1 MTVFVYDNTKI
12 DEFVT
17 DTHGSIMTSA
27 TENIDYGDI
36 NQTAV
41 IERDANYF
49 NVDYWGEIR
58 WTADIVPFGP
68 INVISG
74 RDPLGRSIYQAIF
87 PSDSTVLFD
96 IGAAALTS
104 PVRIWVGTG
113 TIYEIGSGLER
124 LVIPDLGAAGPVIFN
139 TSGVAEQSFSKGR
152 YTGNG
157 VGLQISQTA
166 ATELDQIYPWDGTG
180 TFNVSGGTTTPD
192 HESYLPVIKNAAKIK
207 GGNRRNYQ
215 VERAIFDY
223 SRDPIETWTE
233 DDYGSVT
240 TRQGSTFGSTS
251 LTFDDTIED
260 PLAKETSFSD
270 TSVITG
276 DNYGLVT
283 DTPTSFRDD
292 GLIER
297 KFGGQI
303 SLHEYQ
309 ATGVGAVES
318 RPFHYT
324 GSGSIFKL
332 AQATDIQLSP
342 VITGTGT
349 GWTFTGTNWFSQAPQ
364 STVFGVGDTV
374 TVSGSAKEE
383 FIAQTPERTVLFDV
397 SSSAETPRTRL
408 VPTSKNPFR
417 ITGSVSDISL
427 VTGSGDKSGTVL
439 YNISGGYTD
448 LKAVKADGNINL
460 FDIIGGMTQGRPV
473 FTPSWFSPLGDQ
485 ITEEV
490 DWGFIS
496 QTPTQPSEDWNVIV
510 TNDETIPKSAENWGY
525 LLPDFNW
532 AQLGGQHYPNLDSF
546 STGESSWTRQTSAL
560 TGIATFLLSEKLDV
574 AAALYY
580 TSSGK
585 SGIATHNAGL
595 FFSGELWL
603 SQAPQHTVFGEG
615 DYITLDGTG
624 AEAWV
629 PWIPEG
635 SGSLFT
641 LGGSAEATT
650 KAYLKGDYQYIGGE
664 AGIVFSPAPICSGDI
679 TLSQGREPGQT
690 YLRIIDLP
698 DDRFG
703 GTFNM
708 VGQALSQAFFSYNT
722 SSLFVGQTNEDYGQI
737 TNDPAFGWD
746 LNQLGQASGTETFDD
761 ETNRYDQDVL
771 FSSGGLT
778 YDQGSGGVTVLPSF
792 DKTDSYSIDVSTT
805 VVSQNWGILGEQQI
819 EYRSDA
825 QYTQETPHFTGF
837 KHQSEGTRNGLEDF
851 GWVNETAP
859 TANRYPFETPIKIVD
874 ADPLAKTQWI
884 PKYHGKGPLIVSG
897 LTTAIERVSVASSNT
912 TLFDFVGT
920 TSPERFIAQTPENT
934 VLYDTGGTRI
944 SEKTTKDWVGLGT
957 ISLTQTQAV
966 GFTTY
971 RRIIFPPASG
981 IVTVSGYST
990 EKWSGDPPEGTYLH
1004 IFGGAYS
1011 DLKAAYA
1018 TQAQKVTTR
1027 LYGELNHPQIDF
1039 TPHYGIDR
1047 NIGIETGLTLSP
1059 GGGEDRITG
1068 ITTASFIPNYPG
1080 GQSAL
1085 DGKGGKTHEVL
1096 TFSGKS
1102 ISRTNA
1108 PITTHGVIYLLGIGT
1123 DGNGVIDPQTG
1134 RGDLAGVEF
1143 GAKERF
1149 IPATEYGTG
1158 SIMFDFTGTAPNR
1171 VISVFGYYGDDRDPG
1186 AGTSGQISIRNE
1198 GSVAPIEKFG
1208 VIESGSGT
1216 YTYSGAYSDLKSTF
1230 TEVGS
1235 GSLYSIGGSSENTA
1249 AAELVAGTSI
1259 FNGTAQESF
1268 IAQTPENTATITV
1281 SGTGDAFRQRIWV
1294 GTGNISL
1301 SNNIK
1306 VVTGIRISLAGD
1318 GSLFGFGS
1326 AAEAIPFQG
1335 FASSVLVDIAG
1346 EAQTREIANYGY
1358 YGDDKDP
1365 GTSGIL
1371 TFSGALS
1378 HPLIDFTPA
1387 PKGSGLFQVGG
1398 SLDLKVFT
1406 KEIGIGTATFSGSS
1420 TVRFISQAGEGTIL
1434 YDLKG
1439 ASAITKLHWI
1449 YQDFVTSGVTTISGV
1464 GGTREIQN
1472 YGYYGDDKDPGT
1484 SGNITISGKPLI
1496 HPDVRFIPHVGIGVA
1511 VLYDIGG
1518 SSTERRAWAPVYGTG
1533 SFKKLASLDEAYART
1548 SYQASGQVNVT
1559 GIAPTEI
1566 LVFEEGRTYVVI
1578 I

>member
-1 MTVFVYDNTKI
+1 MAVFVYDNTKI
-12 DEFVT
+12 DEFVGV
-17 DTHGSIMTSA
+17 DQGSILISSS
-27 TENIDYGDI
+27 ENIDYGDI
-36 NQTAV
+36 NQAHT

-49 NVDYWGEIR
+49 NVDDWGEIR

-68 INVISG
+68 IAKITSL
-74 RDPLGRSIYQAIF
+74 DTYYQVIF

-96 IGAAALTS
+96 VGAAALTS
-104 PVRIWVGTG
+104 PVRIWIGTG
-113 TIYEIGSGLER
+113 TIHEIGSGLER

-139 TSGVAEQSFSKGR
+139 TSGVATESLSKGL
-152 YTGNG
+152 YTGSG
-157 VGLQISQTA
+157 AIAKSGLS
-166 ATELDQIYPWDGTG
+166 ATELDQVYPWNGSGTL
-180 TFNVSGGTTTPD
+180 TVSGGTTTPD

-207 GGNRRNYQ
+207 GGYGRQYKN
-215 VERAIFDY
+215 ERVIYDY
-223 SRDPIETWTE
+223 SRDPRETWTE

-251 LTFDDTIED
+251 LSFDATIED
-260 PLAKETSFSD
+260 ALAKETSFSD

-283 DTPTSFRDD
+283 DTPTGFRDD
-292 GLIER
+292 GVIER

-309 ATGVGAVES
+309 ATGVGAIES
-318 RPFHYT
+318 RPFHFT

-332 AQATDIQLSP
+332 AEATDVAQTP
-342 VITGTGT
+342 VVTGSGT
-349 GWTFTGTNWFSQAPQ
+349 GWTFTGENWFSQAPQ

-383 FIAQTPERTVLFDV
+383 FIAQTPESTVLYGV
-397 SSSAETPRTRL
+397 SGDANTARSRITTG
-408 VPTSKNPFR
+408 SKNPFR

-460 FDIIGGMTQGRPV
+460 FDITGGMTQGKPV

-485 ITEEV
+485 VTEEL
-490 DWGFIS
+490 DWGLIS
-496 QTPTQPSEDWNVIV
+496 ATPTQPSEDWNVIV
-510 TNDETIPKSAENWGY
+510 TNDETIPKEAENWGY

-532 AQLGGQHYPNLDSF
+532 AQLGGQHYPNLDSL
-546 STGESSWTRQTSAL
+546 STGESAWIRQTSAL
-560 TGIATFLLSEKLDV
+560 TGTATFLLSEDPDV
-574 AAALYY
+574 AAALSWE
-580 TSSGK
+580 SSGK
-585 SGIATHNAGL
+585 SGIATHNAGI
-595 FFSGELWL
+595 FISGELWL
-603 SQAPQHTVFGEG
+603 SQAPQHTVFGEEG
-615 DYITLDGTG
+615 EFTISGTG
-624 AEAWV
+624 GESITPV
-629 PWIPEG
+629 IPEG
-635 SGSLFT
+635 SGTLFAV
-641 LGGSAEATT
+641 GGSAESTT
-650 KAYLKGDYQYIGGE
+650 KSYLQGDYTYIGGN
-664 AGIVFSPAPICSGDI
+664 ADIVFSPAPVCSGDI
-679 TLSQGREPGQT
+679 TLKTGREEGQT

-708 VGQALSQAFFSYNT
+708 VGEGLGQAFYAYNT
-722 SSLFVGQTNEDYGQI
+722 SSLFIGQTNENYGKI
-737 TNDPAFGWD
+737 TNDPAYGWD

-761 ETNRYDQDVL
+761 ETNRYSQDLL
-771 FSSGGLT
+771 FSNGGLT

-792 DKTDSYSIDVSTT
+792 DKTNSYSIDASVN
-805 VVSQNWGILGEQQI
+805 VVSQNWGILGDQEI
-819 EYRSDA
+819 EPRSDA

-874 ADPLAKTQWI
+874 SVPPAKTQWI
-884 PKYHGKGPLIVSG
+884 PKYHGKGPLIVTG
-897 LTTAIERVSVASSNT
+897 LSTAIERVSVASSNT

-920 TSPERFIAQTPENT
+920 TSPEKFVAQTPDNT
-934 VLYDTGGTRI
+934 VLYDTSGTLEE
-944 SEKTTKDWVGLGT
+944 SVAKDWVGLGT
-957 ISLTQTQAV
+957 VSLTKHNGV

-971 RRIIFPPASG
+971 RRIIFPPSSGIATFSGASG
-981 IVTVSGYST
+981 IR
-990 EKWSGDPPEGTYLH
+990 WSGEPPIGTYLH
-1004 IFGGAYS
+1004 IIGGAYS
-1011 DLKAAYA
+1011 GLKLSYA
-1018 TQAQKVTTR
+1018 SQAQKVTTR
-1027 LYGELNHPQIDF
+1027 LYGATQHPQIDY

-1047 NIGIETGLTLSP
+1047 NIGIETGITLSP
-1059 GGGEDRITG
+1059 GGGTDRVTG

-1080 GQSAL
+1080 GQSTL
-1085 DGKGGKTHEVL
+1085 DGKGGNTHEVL
-1096 TFSGKS
+1096 TLSGRS

-1108 PITTHGVIYLLGIGT
+1108 PISTHGVIYILGIGT
-1123 DGNGVIDPQTG
+1123 AGNGVGGPDEN
-1134 RGDLAGVEF
+1134 GDLEGVEF

-1149 IPATEYGTG
+1149 IPATEYGYG
-1158 SIMFDFTGTAPNR
+1158 SLMFDFTGTAPNR

-1186 AGTSGQISIRNE
+1186 AGTSGQITLRNE
-1198 GSVAPIEKFG
+1198 GAVGSTEKLTVQEVG
-1208 VIESGSGT
+1208 IST
-1216 YTYSGAYSDLKSTF
+1216 YNFSGAYSDLKAVF
-1230 TEVGS
+1230 REVGS
-1235 GSLYSIGGSSENTA
+1235 GSLYSIGGISESAA

-1268 IAQTPENTATITV
+1268 IAQTPENTANITL
-1281 SGTGDAFRQRIWV
+1281 SGTANAFRQRIWV

-1301 SNNIK
+1301 SNTIEA
-1306 VVTGIRISLAGD
+1306 VTGIRVSLAGN

-1326 AAEAIPFQG
+1326 AAEAIPYQG
-1335 FASSVLVDIAG
+1335 FASSVLVDFAG
-1346 EAQTREIANYGY
+1346 EAETREIANYGY

-1406 KEIGIGTATFSGSS
+1406 RESGIGTATFSGSS

-1439 ASAITKLHWI
+1439 ASAITKLHWV
-1449 YQDFVTSGVTTISGV
+1449 YQDFVTSGIVTVSTNADTV
-1464 GGTREIQN
+1464 LNQN
-1472 YGYYGDDKDPGT
+1472 FGYYGDDKDPGT
-1484 SGNITISGKPLI
+1484 SGKLTISGKPLI

-1518 SSTERRAWAPVYGTG
+1518 GSTERRAWAPVYGTG

-1548 SYQASGQVNVT
+1548 SYQASGQINVL
-1559 GIAPTEI
+1559 GVAPTEI

>member
-1 MTVFVYDNTKI
+1 MAVFVYDNTKI
-12 DEFVT
+12 DEFVGV
-17 DTHGSIMTSA
+17 DQGSVLIASS
-27 TENIDYGDI
+27 ENIDYGDI
-36 NQTAV
+36 NQAHT

-49 NVDYWGEIR
+49 NVDDWGEIR

-68 INVISG
+68 IAKITSL
-74 RDPLGRSIYQAIF
+74 DTYYQVIF

-96 IGAAALTS
+96 VGAAALTS
-104 PVRIWVGTG
+104 PVRIWIGTG
-113 TIYEIGSGLER
+113 TIHEIGSGLER

-139 TSGVAEQSFSKGR
+139 TSGVATESLSKGL
-152 YTGNG
+152 YTGSG
-157 VGLQISQTA
+157 AIAKSGLS
-166 ATELDQIYPWDGTG
+166 ATELDQVYPWNGSGTL
-180 TFNVSGGTTTPD
+180 TVSGGTSTPD

-207 GGNRRNYQ
+207 GGYGRNYKN
-215 VERAIFDY
+215 ERVIYDY
-223 SRDPIETWTE
+223 SRDPRETWTE

-251 LTFDDTIED
+251 LSFDATIED
-260 PLAKETSFSD
+260 ALAKETSFSD

-276 DNYGLVT
+276 DNYGLIT
-283 DTPTSFRDD
+283 DTPTGFRDD
-292 GLIER
+292 GVIER

-318 RPFHYT
+318 RPFHFT

-332 AQATDIQLSP
+332 AEATDVAQTP
-342 VITGTGT
+342 VVTGSGT
-349 GWTFTGTNWFSQAPQ
+349 GWTFTGENWFSQAPQ

-383 FIAQTPERTVLFDV
+383 FIAQTPESTVLYGV
-397 SSSAETPRTRL
+397 SGDANTARSRITTGSR
-408 VPTSKNPFR
+408 NPFR

-460 FDIIGGMTQGRPV
+460 FDITGGMTQGRPV

-485 ITEEV
+485 VTEER
-490 DWGFIS
+490 DWGLITA
-496 QTPTQPSEDWNVIV
+496 TPTQTAEDWEVIR

-532 AQLGGQHYPNLDSF
+532 AQLGGQHYPNLDSL
-546 STGESSWTRQTSAL
+546 STGESAWIRQTSAL
-560 TGIATFLLSEKLDV
+560 TETATFLLSEDPDV
-574 AAALYY
+574 AAALSWE
-580 TSSGK
+580 SSGK
-585 SGIATHNAGL
+585 SGIATHNAGI
-595 FFSGELWL
+595 FISGELWL
-603 SQAPQHTVFGEG
+603 SQAPQHTVFGEEG
-615 DYITLDGTG
+615 EFTISGTG
-624 AEAWV
+624 GESITPV
-629 PWIPEG
+629 IPEG
-635 SGSLFT
+635 SGTLFAV
-641 LGGSAEATT
+641 GGSAESTT
-650 KAYLKGDYQYIGGE
+650 KSYLQGDYTYIGGN
-664 AGIVFSPAPICSGDI
+664 ADIVFSPAPVCSGDI
-679 TLSQGREPGQT
+679 TLKTGREEGQT

-708 VGQALSQAFFSYNT
+708 VGEGLGQAFYAYNT
-722 SSLFVGQTNEDYGQI
+722 SSLFIGQTNENYGKI
-737 TNDPAFGWD
+737 TNDPAYGWD

-761 ETNRYDQDVL
+761 ETNRYSQDLL
-771 FSSGGLT
+771 FSNGGLT

-792 DKTDSYSIDVSTT
+792 DKTTSYSIDVSTN
-805 VVSQNWGILGEQQI
+805 VVSQNWGILGEQEI
-819 EYRSDA
+819 EPRSDA

-851 GWVNETAP
+851 GWVNESAP
-859 TANRYPFETPIKIVD
+859 TSNRYPFETPIKIVD
-874 ADPLAKTQWI
+874 ASPLAKTQWI
-884 PKYHGKGPLIVSG
+884 PKYHGKGPLIVTG
-897 LTTAIERVSVASSNT
+897 LSTAIERVSVASSNT

-920 TSPERFIAQTPENT
+920 TSPEKFIAQTPENT
-934 VLYDTGGTRI
+934 VLYDTSGTLKE
-944 SEKTTKDWVGLGT
+944 SVAKDWVGLGT
-957 ISLTQTQAV
+957 VSLTKHNGV

-971 RRIIFPPASG
+971 RRIIFPPSSGIATFSGASG
-981 IVTVSGYST
+981 IR
-990 EKWSGDPPEGTYLH
+990 WSGEPPIGTYLH
-1004 IFGGAYS
+1004 IIGGAYS
-1011 DLKAAYA
+1011 GLKLSYA
-1018 TQAQKVTTR
+1018 SQAQKVTTR
-1027 LYGELNHPQIDF
+1027 LYGATQHPQIDY

-1047 NIGIETGLTLSP
+1047 NIGIETGITLSP
-1059 GGGEDRITG
+1059 GGGTDRITG

-1080 GQSAL
+1080 GQSTL
-1085 DGKGGKTHEVL
+1085 DGKGGNTHEVL
-1096 TFSGKS
+1096 TLSGRS

-1108 PITTHGVIYLLGIGT
+1108 PISTHGVIYILGIGT
-1123 DGNGVIDPQTG
+1123 AGNGVGGPDEN
-1134 RGDLAGVEF
+1134 GDLEGVEF

-1149 IPATEYGTG
+1149 IPATEYGYG
-1158 SIMFDFTGTAPNR
+1158 SLMFDFTGTAPNR

-1186 AGTSGQISIRNE
+1186 AGTSGQITLRNE
-1198 GSVAPIEKFG
+1198 GTVGSTEKLTVQEVG
-1208 VIESGSGT
+1208 IST
-1216 YTYSGAYSDLKSTF
+1216 YNFSGAYSDLKAVF
-1230 TEVGS
+1230 REVGS
-1235 GSLYSIGGSSENTA
+1235 GSLYSIGGISESAA

-1268 IAQTPENTATITV
+1268 IAQTPENTANITL
-1281 SGTGDAFRQRIWV
+1281 SGTANAFRQRIWV

-1301 SNNIK
+1301 SNTIEA
-1306 VVTGIRISLAGD
+1306 VTGIRVSLAGN

-1326 AAEAIPFQG
+1326 AAEAIPYQG
-1335 FASSVLVDIAG
+1335 FASSVLVDFAG
-1346 EAQTREIANYGY
+1346 EAETREIANYGY

-1406 KEIGIGTATFSGSS
+1406 RESGIGTATFSGSS

-1439 ASAITKLHWI
+1439 ASAITKLHWV
-1449 YQDFVTSGVTTISGV
+1449 YQDFVTSGIVTVSTNAD
-1464 GGTREIQN
+1464 TALNQN
-1472 YGYYGDDKDPGT
+1472 FGYYGDDKDPGT
-1484 SGNITISGKPLI
+1484 SGKLTISGKPLI

-1518 SSTERRAWAPVYGTG
+1518 GSTERRAWAPVYGTG

-1548 SYQASGQVNVT
+1548 SYQASGQINVI